1 MAVRIR
7 KVLQSV
13 WSPGVKWDT
22 PLSVNKLPVIKIWLD
37 EIESFEIIS
46 LPRNFDQENHSSIQL
61 NTFCNVSEFDL
72 AAVFFYL
79 RIAYNGLNTL
89 KFVIGKARFAP
100 MKPITITNI
109 ELQAAV

>member
-22 PLSVNKLPVIKIWLD
+22 PLNVNKLPVIKIWLD

-46 LPRNFDQENHSSIQL
+46 LLRNFDQENHSSIQP
-61 NTFCNVSEFDL
+61 NTFCDVSEFDL
-72 AAVFFYL
+72 AAVFYL

-89 KFVIGKARFAP
+89 KFVIGKARFNP

-109 ELQAAV
+109 ELQVTV